1 MEGGGERRERNCAF
15 CVVGK
20 ERDKRKKE
28 VKGDMGE
35 GGVEC
40 EGSFWLRDILVE
52 NLRKEVRGVERK

>member
-1 MEGGGERRERNCAF
+1 
-15 CVVGK
+15 
-20 ERDKRKKE
+20 
-28 VKGDMGE
+28 MGE